1 MKGLKFFLLVLALAL
16 PIGIFLFLKYF
27 GKNEFSVEPLY
38 STGVSVPDGC
48 PIPAAGAYAI
58 PERVLN
64 RLSWSERDSLTLFF
78 IASKVDGKASPERI
92 HGRFLE
98 HELRR
103 VWVQIDS
110 NLLDFE
116 PIGKAVIISP
126 DSLKIFKAC
135 FFFLKEP
142 YNLLLVDNKR
152 RIRGNYVLNN
162 REEIDRLL
170 LEAKII
176 LKKY

>member
-1 MKGLKFFLLVLALAL
+1 MKGLKLILLVLALAL
-16 PIGIFLFLKYF
+16 PIGIFLFLKFF
-27 GKNEFSVEPLY
+27 GKNEFAVEPLY
-38 STGVSVPDGC
+38 TTGISVPDGC
-48 PIPAAGAYAI
+48 PLPAAGAYAI
-58 PERVLN
+58 PERILN
-64 RLSWSERDSLTLFF
+64 RLSWSERDSLTLFLF
-78 IASKVDGKASPERI
+78 ASKENGKANWERI
-92 HGRFLE
+92 QDRFLDR
-98 HELRR
+98 ELRR

-110 NLLDFE
+110 NSLDFE
-116 PIGKAVIISP
+116 PIGKAIFISP
-126 DSLKIFKAC
+126 DSLKIFNTC

>member
-1 MKGLKFFLLVLALAL
+1 MKGLKLILLVLALAL
-16 PIGIFLFLKYF
+16 PIGIFLFLKIF
-27 GKNEFSVEPLY
+27 GKNEFSVEPY
-38 STGVSVPDGC
+38 YITGVSVPDGC
-48 PIPAAGAYAI
+48 PLPAARAYAI
-58 PERVLN
+58 PERILN
-64 RLSWSERDSLTLFF
+64 RLSWSEKDSLTLFL
-78 IASKVDGKASPERI
+78 IALKEDGKANLERI
-92 HGRFLE
+92 QDRFLD
-98 HELRR
+98 HELRK

-110 NLLDFE
+110 NSLDFD
-116 PIGKAVIISP
+116 PIGKAVFISL
-126 DSLKIFKAC
+126 DSLKIFKTC

-152 RIRGNYVLNN
+152 RIRGMYVLNN